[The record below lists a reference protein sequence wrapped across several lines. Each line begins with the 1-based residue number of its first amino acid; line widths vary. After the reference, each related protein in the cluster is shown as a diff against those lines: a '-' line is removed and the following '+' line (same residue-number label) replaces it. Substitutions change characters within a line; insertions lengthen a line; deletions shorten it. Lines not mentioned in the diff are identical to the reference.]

1 MLNCVIY
8 VVTDTGFEYLAD
20 KITKMKEQLE
30 AAGVDFVVI
39 RYEKETC
46 KVPMKQDR
54 LLVISDSPEAVKKM
68 TAEGIYVTGFYHPQN
83 NDEIFEGVSYEVTDV
98 EELTVCS
105 YEEVYRRLA
114 GIPWDILETERLY
127 VRESTVEDVTDFYRI
142 YGEPS
147 MTDYIEDLFPEPEE
161 ERAYMQDYIRQMYGF
176 YGFGMWT
183 VIEKSKGRIIGR
195 AGLDVRE
202 GYDLPE
208 LGFVIE
214 KSYQQ
219 KGYAKEV
226 CSAVLAYAK
235 DELLFDKVQALVE
248 KENIGS
254 VHLLKQL
261 GFTYQRDVVERGTI
275 YQLMIK
281 FL

>member
-1 MLNCVIY
+1 M
-8 VVTDTGFEYLAD
+8 
-20 KITKMKEQLE
+20 
-30 AAGVDFVVI
+30 
-39 RYEKETC
+39 
-46 KVPMKQDR
+46 
-54 LLVISDSPEAVKKM
+54 
-68 TAEGIYVTGFYHPQN
+68 
-83 NDEIFEGVSYEVTDV
+83 
-98 EELTVCS
+98 
-105 YEEVYRRLA
+105 
-114 GIPWDILETERLY
+114 
-127 VRESTVEDVTDFYRI
+127 
-142 YGEPS
+142 
-147 MTDYIEDLFPEPEE
+147 
-161 ERAYMQDYIRQMYGF
+161 
-176 YGFGMWT
+176 
-183 VIEKSKGRIIGR
+183 
-195 AGLDVRE
+195 
-202 GYDLPE
+202 PE

-254 VHLLKQL
+254 VLLLKQL